1 MGSSGIWV
9 KLAADVLI
17 VFGLLFVVEVLIGT
31 AGIMGFFADL
41 VIWPLD
47 GAQSLAAAET
57 RLLLS
62 IAGGV
67 MIGWGVTILYVAGP
81 VAAHDPALARRIIL
95 ISMLCWFVPDSL
107 GSIAAGGWVNVIGN
121 CGLLAMFLIPV
132 LRMPRR
138 AAVPG

>member
-1 MGSSGIWV
+1 MGSSGLWV

-17 VFGLLFVVEVLIGT
+17 VFGLLFVVEVLTGT
-31 AGIMGFFADL
+31 AGILVFFADL
-41 VIWPLD
+41 AIWPLD

-67 MIGWGVTILYVAGP
+67 MIGWGVTILYVVGP
-81 VAAHDPALARRIIL
+81 VAAYDPALARRIIL
-95 ISMLCWFVPDSL
+95 VSMLCWFVPDSL
-107 GSIAAGGWVNVIGN
+107 GSIASGGWVNVIGN
-121 CGLLAMFLIPV
+121 GALLAMFLIPV